1 MEDVLNLPEPSYSS
15 PELRMF
21 RETVDR
27 FIEAECSPNLQDW
40 REHARVD
47 RNVWRR
53 AGDAGLLMASAPAEF
68 GGGGVGF
75 EYEAVILERLGRYG
89 AHEFLIGM
97 QSLVFAPYILE
108 FATQEQKR
116 HWIAKLASGEW
127 TGSIAMTEPSTGSD
141 MQAIRTSARLDGDHY
156 VINGQ
161 KTFITLGQSA
171 DLVMIACRTGE
182 KGGRGLSLF
191 IIETAGL
198 EGFSRGAKL
207 NKIGLNAHETAEL
220 YFDNVRVPA
229 SSLLGGE
236 EGLGFGQMMHNLPQ
250 ERLLVALESMAM
262 IERALDETKTYTRQR
277 KAFGKAILEFQNTQF
292 TLAECQTEATIAKT
306 FCEKCIE
313 LHLSGSLTGEMAAMA
328 KYWVSDLQCKIVD
341 RCLQLF
347 GGYGYINEYPIAQ
360 MYKDARVSKI
370 YGGTNEIMKLI
381 IGRSL

>member
-1 MEDVLNLPEPSYSS
+1 
-15 PELRMF
+15 
-21 RETVDR
+21 
-27 FIEAECSPNLQDW
+27 
-40 REHARVD
+40 
-47 RNVWRR
+47 
-53 AGDAGLLMASAPAEF
+53 
-68 GGGGVGF
+68 
-75 EYEAVILERLGRYG
+75 
-89 AHEFLIGM
+89 M

-127 TGSIAMTEPSTGSD
+127 IGSIAMTEPSTGSD